1 MKIKKRIILLTLVIF
16 LLSLA
21 NAYASEMDDTLASED
36 ASQIEVSSTVED
48 TLQASETL
56 EQTDDNG
63 AELKSTDEDELSSS
77 GEFGELQKLI
87 DDASDKSTINLERNY
102 TYTIGVDN
110 ITEGIIIS
118 KNLTINGNGFAIDA
132 QGKSRILNIKNG
144 TNVVLN
150 NIIFTNGYVKGYG
163 GAILANGTVNIVG
176 STFTD
181 NTAAGVDGFGGAVFF
196 NDTGAVSNSNFTANH
211 ANNEGGAVYFN
222 AKGSVENCNF
232 KANAAQADGGA
243 VYFDTSGTVENC
255 NFSANNATS
264 YGSAVRMSSG
274 SVSNSNFTNNMG
286 DHGAVNLG
294 SGNVDNCNFVNN
306 TASNDG
312 GAVYIYKHGAVSN
325 CNFTNNTAKNGNA
338 IFISKGNISGCD
350 FRNNYISEGAIH
362 SVTGN
367 VTLSNNIL
375 DVNDVMQSNNFT
387 YVQNLIDKADSGD
400 TIFIDGS
407 YYGFG
412 IPIRITKSLT
422 LIGTNN
428 ATLDAKKLSKIFY
441 ITADNVTLKNMC
453 FTNGYSQNGGAVY
466 FNRTGIVENCNFI
479 NNTANEDG
487 GAVYFNCSG
496 TDDRLLKL
504 SQRCAAD
511 IRRLIVTRQRKIRNL
526 SITVDGDFCSN
537 GSSKALIRSFQNPGC
552 SRRYTAACGKRKSA
566 QNAISILI
574 FFIYSPPSE

>member
-176 STFTD
+176 STFT
-181 NTAAGVDGFGGAVFF
+181 
-196 NDTGAVSNSNFTANH
+196 ANH

-286 DHGAVNLG
+286 DHGAVNMG

-312 GAVYIYKHGAVSN
+312 GAVYIYKNGAVSN

-428 ATLDAKKLSKIFY
+428 ATLDAQILSRIMS
-441 ITADNVTLKNMC
+441 ISGGDVTLKN
-453 FTNGYSQNGGAVY
+453 
-466 FNRTGIVENCNFI
+466 I
-479 NNTANEDG
+479 
-487 GAVYFNCSG
+487 
-496 TDDRLLKL
+496 K
-504 SQRCAAD
+504 
-511 IRRLIVTRQRKIRNL
+511 
-526 SITVDGDFCSN
+526 
-537 GSSKALIRSFQNPGC
+537 
-552 SRRYTAACGKRKSA
+552 
-566 QNAISILI
+566 
-574 FFIYSPPSE
+574 